1 MNDLKE
7 LDLQELFGDIHW
19 DIFSEWN
26 GIWNNHGII
35 IRKIGINSNQIS
47 MVGDYRDYIIRNLQ
61 TLLVIKNR
69 DNLPSIDMQMSFS
82 VLNKSYTVLVI
93 LTDLP
98 PLIITHRDEV
108 IEKIQ
113 TKREQKGKNRKN
125 YGPKI

>member
-26 GIWNNHGII
+26 GIWNNHGIV

-69 DNLPSIDMQMSFS
+69 DNLPSIDMHMSFS

-98 PLIITHRDEV
+98 PRIITHRDEV

-113 TKREQKGKNRKN
+113 TRRELKGKDRKKN
-125 YGPKI
+125 GSKI